1 MSDIW
6 VFHVS
11 DDAFI
16 SRHASFSMPKTGSKK
31 KPEAKGSQPTTWI
44 QNCQGVVVVGVGVGE
59 CCCCF
64 LFSHVHPLSMKL
76 TTFATKLLKVK
87 CKSVIGFFSF
97 LFFSTHLPKPIIMLR
112 HCQLYFGSAFRSC
125 AHGASTLASSFCLSC
140 SRWMADVSGRTRA
153 MPHIKTYLRMKPD
166 CSHISWFLVTR

>member
-1 MSDIW
+1 VLLLLFPILSCAP
-6 VFHVS
+6 VKYEAHYV
-11 DDAFI
+11 
-16 SRHASFSMPKTGSKK
+16 RYKVVESKV
-31 KPEAKGSQPTTWI
+31 Q
-44 QNCQGVVVVGVGVGE
+44 
-59 CCCCF
+59 
-64 LFSHVHPLSMKL
+64 
-76 TTFATKLLKVK
+76 
-87 CKSVIGFFSF
+87 IGYWFFSF

-166 CSHISWFLVTR
+166 CSHISWFLVTRCGQSYIVVWCVCDSPDMDIKISAKL